1 MFASTLGRLN
11 VCGVKGVS
19 CVIGSRGFS
28 NTGNSG
34 SNKDTLL
41 IAICKLASA
50 LCAARKGFASPIFAA
65 FSANACCISG
75 DIFIG
80 LNKLNKTPEQ
90 IEQEENEK
98 YLNELKGKL

>member
-1 MFASTLGRLN
+1 MFASILGKLN

-19 CVIGSRGFS
+19 CVIGNRGFS

-41 IAICKLASA
+41 IAICKLANA

-65 FSANACCISG
+65 FSLKAEITSG
-75 DIFIG
+75 DI
-80 LNKLNKTPEQ
+80 LVRYEV
-90 IEQEENEK
+90 
-98 YLNELKGKL
+98 